1 MCFRELS
8 PSQLLSYP
16 NPATSSPQIILPSPS
31 LHFFAVRE
39 LGGLLCCLTG
49 GDHKLSWMPGGFL
62 CPSEPGCRTGMIPHP
77 GCLAVCE
84 MPRGGTQRGQI
95 CPHTACRKEER
106 TGSEHPACPRS
117 EGHDLSTQPGHG
129 VGASPPPALREA
141 FMSFSRAEALR
152 LAML

>member
-49 GDHKLSWMPGGFL
+49 GGHKLSWVPGGIPVSFRARMPDRND
-62 CPSEPGCRTGMIPHP
+62 PSSWLPGC
-77 GCLAVCE
+77 V
-84 MPRGGTQRGQI
+84 
-95 CPHTACRKEER
+95 
-106 TGSEHPACPRS
+106 
-117 EGHDLSTQPGHG
+117 
-129 VGASPPPALREA
+129 
-141 FMSFSRAEALR
+141 
-152 LAML
+152 

>member
-49 GDHKLSWMPGGFL
+49 GDHKLSWVPGGGFL

-95 CPHTACRKEER
+95 CPHTTCRKEGELSPER
-106 TGSEHPACPRS
+106 RTRPEHPARAQR
-117 EGHDLSTQPGHG
+117 GGIF
-129 VGASPPPALREA
+129 PPPALREA